1 MPLVVVRRSGYAR
14 AVHSTSELIGQ
25 ILREAIEGG
34 GVAAWATVED
44 WDGDVADAIVQ
55 FGLFGWMVY
64 R

>member
-1 MPLVVVRRSGYAR
+1 MHP
-14 AVHSTSELIGQ
+14 TSELIGQ
-25 ILREAIEGG
+25 ILRETIEGG

-55 FGLFGWMVY
+55 FGLFGWIVY